1 MLTRSPRSSIMTKRQ
16 KALRQS
22 KKLNEPAQAASISSS
37 SLSSSQMGIQ
47 ASPPSL
53 NRGIQPLPPELKGN
67 PRSDR
72 SPSPRL
78 TPPLARPPLSPAA
91 SVQGILRPETPPVSL
106 PPPRPLTP
114 RSETEASNLMY
125 PPSERFSPLHH
136 QATPPDLSELQD
148 VLLKQA
154 DLTTRMEKA
163 MRDQELKLLELGERL
178 RLQAIL
184 DSQRAEERLALLL
197 ADQIQEKEA
206 RLMRAISSEVE
217 VQANRHPS
225 FPKDRARPAKKPSEQ
240 AKEKGPDATGAEE
253 FDPI

>member
-1 MLTRSPRSSIMTKRQ
+1 MTKRQ

-22 KKLNEPAQAASISSS
+22 KKLNEPAQATSTSSS
-37 SLSSSQMGIQ
+37 SSSSSQMGIQ
-47 ASPPSL
+47 ASPPPP
-53 NRGIQPLPPELKGN
+53 NRGIQLLPPELEGN

-72 SPSPRL
+72 SPSPCL
-78 TPPLARPPLSPAA
+78 TPPLARPLSSLAA
-91 SVQGILRPETPPVSL
+91 SAQGILRPETPPVSL

-114 RSETEASNLMY
+114 HSETEASDLMY
-125 PPSERFSPLHH
+125 PPSERFSPPHH
-136 QATPPDLSELQD
+136 QATPPDLLELQD

-163 MRDQELKLLELGERL
+163 MRDQESKLLELGERL

-225 FPKDRARPAKKPSEQ
+225 FLKDRARLAKKTKRAGER
-240 AKEKGPDATGAEE
+240 ERT
-253 FDPI
+253 